1 MGTFVSMEIY
11 DTIEGIIYVVG
22 AIFSVTLL
30 ALSIS
35 AYKNTG
41 LKKIKYAI
49 VAFGLF
55 AFFLLYEY
63 LEHTFKKSFNTPYT
77 DIIIPSMSLA
87 IRDLFFLAIVRKRIA
102 KLSLSGNFS
111 ISHLDVCTTIYYI

>member
-35 AYKNTG
+35 AYKNRG
-41 LKKIKYAI
+41 LKK
-49 VAFGLF
+49 
-55 AFFLLYEY
+55 
-63 LEHTFKKSFNTPYT
+63 
-77 DIIIPSMSLA
+77 
-87 IRDLFFLAIVRKRIA
+87 
-102 KLSLSGNFS
+102 
-111 ISHLDVCTTIYYI
+111 

>member
-87 IRDLFFLAIVRKRIA
+87 IVVLFFLAIIRKR
-102 KLSLSGNFS
+102 
-111 ISHLDVCTTIYYI
+111 

>member
-1 MGTFVSMEIY
+1 MLIKIGS
-11 DTIEGIIYVVG
+11 
-22 AIFSVTLL
+22 
-30 ALSIS
+30 
-35 AYKNTG
+35 
-41 LKKIKYAI
+41 KKIKYAI

-63 LEHTFKKSFNTPYT
+63 LEHTFKKSFNIPYT

-87 IRDLFFLAIVRKRIA
+87 ILDLFFLAIVRKRIA

>member
-1 MGTFVSMEIY
+1 MHIIDIILGTFVSIGIY

-22 AIFSVTLL
+22 AIFSVALL

-35 AYKNTG
+35 AYKNAG

-55 AFFLLYEY
+55 AVFLMYEY
-63 LEHTFKKSFNTPYT
+63 LEHTFKALFNTPYT
-77 DIIIPSMSLA
+77 DIIIPSMSLG
-87 IRDLFFLAIVRKRIA
+87 IVILFFLAIVRK
-102 KLSLSGNFS
+102 K
-111 ISHLDVCTTIYYI
+111 

>member
-1 MGTFVSMEIY
+1 MDIIIGTFVSIGIY
-11 DTIEGIIYVVG
+11 DTIEGIIYVIG
-22 AIFSVTLL
+22 AIFSVALL

-55 AFFLLYEY
+55 AAFLLYEY
-63 LEHTFKKSFNTPYT
+63 LENAFKVSFNTPYT
-77 DIIIPSMSLA
+77 DIIEPSMTLA
-87 IRDLFFLAIVRKRIA
+87 ILVLFFLAIIRK
-102 KLSLSGNFS
+102 N
-111 ISHLDVCTTIYYI
+111 T

>member
-1 MGTFVSMEIY
+1 MFRLEFY
-11 DTIEGIIYVVG
+11 DTIEGIIYIIG

-63 LEHTFKKSFNTPYT
+63 LEHTFKTLFNTPYT
-77 DIIIPSMSLA
+77 DIIIPSLSLA
-87 IRDLFFLAIVRKRIA
+87 ILVLFF
-102 KLSLSGNFS
+102 
-111 ISHLDVCTTIYYI
+111 

>member
-1 MGTFVSMEIY
+1 MGTFVGMEFY

-55 AFFLLYEY
+55 ALFLLYEY
-63 LEHTFKKSFNTPYT
+63 LEHTFKTS
-77 DIIIPSMSLA
+77 
-87 IRDLFFLAIVRKRIA
+87 
-102 KLSLSGNFS
+102 
-111 ISHLDVCTTIYYI
+111 

>member
-1 MGTFVSMEIY
+1 MLALEFY
-11 DTIEGIIYVVG
+11 DTIEGIIYIIG

-63 LEHTFKKSFNTPYT
+63 LEHTFKTSFNTSYT
-77 DIIIPSMSLA
+77 DIIIPSIALA
-87 IRDLFFLAIVRKRIA
+87 IVVLFFLAIVRKR
-102 KLSLSGNFS
+102 
-111 ISHLDVCTTIYYI
+111 

>member
-63 LEHTFKKSFNTPYT
+63 LEHTFKKSFDTPYT
-77 DIIIPSMSLA
+77 DIIISSMSLA
-87 IRDLFFLAIVRKRIA
+87 IVVLFFLAIIRK
-102 KLSLSGNFS
+102 G
-111 ISHLDVCTTIYYI
+111 

>member
-1 MGTFVSMEIY
+1 MLALEFY
-11 DTIEGIIYVVG
+11 DTIEGIIYIIG

-63 LEHTFKKSFNTPYT
+63 LEHTFKTSFNTPYT
-77 DIIIPSMSLA
+77 DIIIPSMALA
-87 IRDLFFLAIVRKRIA
+87 IVVLFFLAIVRK
-102 KLSLSGNFS
+102 K
-111 ISHLDVCTTIYYI
+111 

>member
-1 MGTFVSMEIY
+1 MRTSVSMEIY
-11 DTIEGIIYVVG
+11 DTIEDIIYVVG
-22 AIFSVTLL
+22 AIFSVILL

-41 LKKIKYAI
+41 LKKKYAI
-49 VAFGLF
+49 VAFRLF

-77 DIIIPSMSLA
+77 DIIIPYMSLA
-87 IRDLFFLAIVRKRIA
+87 ILVLFFLAIIRKR
-102 KLSLSGNFS
+102 
-111 ISHLDVCTTIYYI
+111 